1 VGYEIGRY
9 LGHIHQIP
17 LDEFG
22 TLFAASPHNHEREK
36 GYVLSQATEWLE
48 ACAKEELLPAETL
61 DTLQQHLAGTD
72 VLDRRRA
79 CLIHGNLGPANIVV
93 ERGATGYHVT
103 GILDFTHAL
112 GGSPELDMSKLLAWY
127 IKDSPSLQKGFLDG
141 YTEVGELEAKF
152 WERLVIYQVLVSL
165 GALLAAHRQGQ
176 LEQEQIHR
184 KQVDRFL
191 DELYQQ
197 KSQQL

>member
-1 VGYEIGRY
+1 M
-9 LGHIHQIP
+9 
-17 LDEFG
+17 
-22 TLFAASPHNHEREK
+22 
-36 GYVLSQATEWLE
+36 
-48 ACAKEELLPAETL
+48 
-61 DTLQQHLAGTD
+61 
-72 VLDRRRA
+72 
-79 CLIHGNLGPANIVV
+79 
-93 ERGATGYHVT
+93 T

-112 GGSPELDMSKLLAWY
+112 GGSPELDMSKLLAWH

-165 GALLAAHRQGQ
+165 GALLVAHQQGQ
-176 LEQEQIHR
+176 LEQERIHR
-184 KQVDRFL
+184 KQVNRFL

>member
-22 TLFAASPHNHEREK
+22 ALFATSPHNHEREK

-48 ACAKEELLPAETL
+48 ACAKEELLPDETL
-61 DTLQQHLAGTD
+61 DALQQRFAETD

-112 GGSPELDMSKLLAWY
+112 GGSPELDMSKLLAWH
-127 IKDSPSLQKGFLDG
+127 IKDSPSLQKGLLDG
-141 YTEVGELEAKF
+141 YTEVGELEARF
-152 WERLVIYQVLVSL
+152 WERLVLYQVLVSL
-165 GALLAAHRQGQ
+165 GALLSAHRRDQ
-176 LEQEQIHR
+176 LEQAQIHR
-184 KQVDRFL
+184 KQVNRYL
-191 DELYQQ
+191 DELQQQ